1 MASRSNGG
9 KKSRRKPAPGTAMV
23 PALVPQPKNWTGGTG
38 ALLSGGM
45 PGNKGG
51 GRPPSAIRATARNA
65 FDEVLPL
72 ITKIVKAKDTKDID
86 KIRGA
91 DVLGRYGMGHPVS
104 IDDVLSRWRQQID
117 VIREFLPPEQSEP
130 LLAQLRPLWMD
141 L

>member
-1 MASRSNGG
+1 MTTGSNGG
-9 KKSRRKPAPGTAMV
+9 GRKKSRRKPAPGTAVV
-23 PALVPQPKNWTGGTG
+23 PTLVPRPDGKG